1 MKTIIALLV
10 FVSSILG
17 ATMAYS
23 QSDRSK
29 AKTISDLIVDKSRSP
44 SYQSRLGVDYW
55 ECRTALSEDVIR
67 IIGAE
72 MNAVA
77 KANNQRGVDLG
88 ICYVGK
94 AKIFGFG
101 EREFD
106 TVDMYPDAIE
116 FRKWRSGQSAA
127 NRNVFFLPFKNGTL
141 MRSYTLIGEE
151 GQGFF
156 GGCFD
161 EKGNNLSLEKN
172 CVRL

>member
-1 MKTIIALLV
+1 
-10 FVSSILG
+10 
-17 ATMAYS
+17 
-23 QSDRSK
+23 
-29 AKTISDLIVDKSRSP
+29 
-44 SYQSRLGVDYW
+44 VDYW
-55 ECRTALSEDVIR
+55 ECRTALTEDVIR
-67 IIGAE
+67 LIGAE

-94 AKIFGFG
+94 TKFLGQG

-106 TVDMYPDAIE
+106 TIEMYPDQNE
-116 FRKWRSGQSAA
+116 LNKWRSGQPAA
-127 NRNVFFLPFKNGTL
+127 MRNVIFLPFKNGNL

-151 GQGFF
+151 GQGSF

-161 EKGNNLSLEKN
+161 EKGNKLSLEKN